1 MATLVSGAS
10 GGLGRFLYERTGDI
24 GFTREDSVTKFINPN
39 QSYDMIVHCAFNM
52 NRIENQND
60 LAQYLED
67 SVFLTNA
74 LTTIPHD
81 LFILIST
88 IDVYPKN
95 GECHKESEIIN
106 PNLLSGLYS
115 TIKLAC
121 ESIVRSRCTQFLIL
135 RPGMLLGPYM
145 RPNNITRLVLG
156 HPGKITLSHKSL
168 YHLSLYEDV
177 LDVVDYARTHS
188 LTGIYNLVR
197 SPQIS
202 LKMLAEK
209 YAPNV
214 KFGNYT
220 YAPDPVSNK
229 KVSKILPSVVGT
241 SMEALEN
248 FVTRDIV

>member
-10 GGLGRFLYERTGDI
+10 GGLGRFLYERVGDI
-24 GFTREDSVTKFINPN
+24 GFTRKDSVTRFINPN

-52 NRIENQND
+52 NRIENQNN

-67 SVFLTNA
+67 SVFLTHA

-88 IDVYPKN
+88 IDVYPIN
-95 GECHKESEIIN
+95 GKRHKESEIIN

-121 ESIVRSRCTQFLIL
+121 ESIVRSKCPQFLIL

-156 HPGKITLSHKSL
+156 QPGKITLSHKSL
-168 YHLSLYEDV
+168 YHLSPYEDV
-177 LDVVDYARTHS
+177 LDLVKYAGNHS
-188 LTGIYNLVR
+188 LTGIFNLVR
-197 SPQIS
+197 SPQVP

-220 YAPDPVSNK
+220 YSPDPVSNK

-241 SMEALEN
+241 SMEALEIFATGE
-248 FVTRDIV
+248 FV